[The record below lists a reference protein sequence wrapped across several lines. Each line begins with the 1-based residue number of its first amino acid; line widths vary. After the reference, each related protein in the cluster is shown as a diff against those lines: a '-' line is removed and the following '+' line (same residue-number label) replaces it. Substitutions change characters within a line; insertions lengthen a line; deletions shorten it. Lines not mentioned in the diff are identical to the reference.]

1 MTACFQDLGTRPLL
15 AEMLTILQ
23 RTGEISIAKCLMN
36 QNSILSYHPGE
47 VWLALQ
53 SKVAI

>member
-15 AEMLTILQ
+15 TEMLTILQ

-36 QNSILSYHPGE
+36 QTSILSYHPGE
-47 VWLALQ
+47 VRLAL
-53 SKVAI
+53 